1 MRTTIIDPLEEI
13 DSLMIIGTNE
23 RNPQIFDPYRLN
35 LNTGEKTLLC
45 ENPGDVQGWQT
56 DHDGKLRVAYAI
68 VDGVNTQIRYRES
81 EAEEFRPVLTTN
93 FKEGV
98 SFATFTPDN
107 RMVYAITNLGR
118 DKDALVLMDPATCE
132 EKEVLYTQRH
142 LRPGGRLVQ
151 RKGEKTAR
159 RIVRR
164 TQGDDAPL
172 LRP

>member
-1 MRTTIIDPLEEI
+1 MRTTIIDPLEKI

-56 DHDGKLRVAYAI
+56 DHDGRLRVAYAI
-68 VDGVNTQIRYRES
+68 VDGVNTQIRYRET
-81 EAEEFRPVLTTN
+81 EADEFRPVLTTN

-98 SFATFTPDN
+98 NFATFTPDN

-132 EKEVLYTQRH
+132 EKEVLYTNDTYD
-142 LRPGGRLVQ
+142 LEGVWYS
-151 RKGEKTAR
+151 
-159 RIVRR
+159 
-164 TQGDDAPL
+164 
-172 LRP
+172 

>member
-1 MRTTIIDPLEEI
+1 M
-13 DSLMIIGTNE
+13 
-23 RNPQIFDPYRLN
+23 N

-56 DHDGKLRVAYAI
+56 DHDGKLRVAYAV

-118 DKDALVLMDPATCE
+118 DKDALVLMDPATCGR
-132 EKEVLYTQRH
+132 KRCSIRTTPTTWR
-142 LRPGGRLVQ
+142 RLVQ